1 MSEQNQGWLPRF
13 GTREEEAAFWDTH
26 SLSDFKDELVAVKR
40 PRVRRPLEHH
50 LSVRLEASV
59 LTELAAAAAE
69 LGVGPSTLAR
79 MWIMQRLAQE
89 RAERT
94 PATSAPPADKG

>member
-1 MSEQNQGWLPRF
+1 MTEQKQSRLPCLRT
-13 GTREEEAAFWDTH
+13 GEEEAAFWDNH
-26 SLSDFKDELVAVKR
+26 SLSEFEVELVAVKQR
-40 PRVRRPLEHH
+40 RVQRPLEHH
-50 LSVRLEASV
+50 LSVRLDASV

-89 RAERT
+89 RGQRT
-94 PATSAPPADKG
+94 AAKSVLPVDGP